1 MILITG
7 GTGFL
12 GATLIK
18 QLIDLGIDVVAL
30 KRSNSTIP
38 QQLLSS
44 SLIQW
49 IDADICDYF
58 ELAEAFINIT
68 EVYHCAAVVSYQKRD
83 AVNMKK
89 VNVEGTSH
97 IVNLCLE
104 HKARLVHVSSV
115 AALGSSKTQTPVNE
129 KDYWEYH
136 PTTSNYAVSKY
147 ESEMEV
153 WRGIAEGLDAVI
165 VNPSVIIGASAGS
178 NGSGAIFSLVNKG
191 LKYYPTGTVGVVDV
205 EDVAT
210 IMRSLMENKAISGE
224 RFVINNVNLSNKDL
238 LEKASAIMGRTA
250 PKIAVSPTLLN
261 IASTIATFVASI
273 KNEKS
278 TLTKDSARASSEK
291 LAYSA
296 EKLQE
301 ILPFNYKPLDRTLE
315 EISILY
321 NQHKTN

>member
-18 QLIDLGIDVVAL
+18 QMIDLGIDVIAI
-30 KRSNSTIP
+30 KRSSSIIP

-49 IDADICDYF
+49 VNADICNYF
-58 ELAEAFINIT
+58 ELAEIFCNIT
-68 EVYHCAAVVSYQKRD
+68 EVYHCAAVVSYQKQDAANMINVNRD
-83 AVNMKK
+83 
-89 VNVEGTSH
+89 GTSH

-104 HKARLVHVSSV
+104 HNARLVHVSSV
-115 AALGSSKTQTPVNE
+115 AALGSSKNQTPVSE
-129 KDYWEYH
+129 KDYWEYE
-136 PTTSNYAVSKY
+136 PTLSNYAISKY
-147 ESEMEV
+147 ESEMVV

-165 VNPSVIIGASAGS
+165 VNPSVIIGASSGS
-178 NGSGAIFSLVNKG
+178 KGSGAIFSLINKG

-205 EDVAT
+205 EDVAN
-210 IMRSLMENKAISGE
+210 IMRYLMATKSISGE
-224 RFVINNVNLSNKDL
+224 RFIINNVNLSNKEL
-238 LEKASAIMGRTA
+238 LEKASAVMGKAA
-250 PKIAVSPTLLN
+250 PKIAVSPTLLH
-261 IASTIATFVASI
+261 IAATLATWVAAI

-296 EKLQE
+296 AKLQQV
-301 ILPFNYKPLDRTLE
+301 LPFKYKSLDLTLK
-315 EISILY
+315 EIAQQYSQSTI
-321 NQHKTN
+321 

>member
-18 QLIDLGIDVVAL
+18 QLIDLGIDVIAT
-30 KRSNSTIP
+30 KRSTSSIP

-44 SLIQW
+44 SLIRW
-49 IDADICDYF
+49 IDADICNYF
-58 ELAEAFINIT
+58 DLEEAFPNIT
-68 EVYHCAAVVSYQKRD
+68 EVYHCAAVVSYQKQD
-83 AVNMKK
+83 AAYMKK
-89 VNVEGTSH
+89 VNIEGTAH

-104 HKARLVHVSSV
+104 HGARLIHVSSV
-115 AALGSSKTQTPVNE
+115 AALGSSKNQAPVDE
-129 KDYWEYH
+129 KDYWEYE
-136 PTTSNYAVSKY
+136 PTMSNYAISKY
-147 ESEMEV
+147 EGEMQV

-165 VNPSVIIGASAGS
+165 VNPSVILGAASGS
-178 NGSGAIFSLVNKG
+178 KGSGAIFSLINKG

-210 IMRSLMENKAISGE
+210 IMRHLMADKNLSGE
-224 RFVINNVNLSNKDL
+224 RFVINNVNLSNKAL
-238 LEKASAIMGRTA
+238 LDRASVLMGKTP
-250 PKIAVSPTLLN
+250 PKIAVPPVVL
-261 IASTIATFVASI
+261 TIAATLATLVASI

-296 EKLQE
+296 AKLQQV
-301 ILPFNYKPLDRTLE
+301 LPFTYKPLDITLK
-315 EISILY
+315 EIATRYS
-321 NQHKTN
+321 QQ